1 MQFRVGT
8 GELSKARRAEVER
21 SLSTGGVSFI
31 DAALLG
37 TASSTQGWWKG
48 GDRFYFVSDELSLI
62 YITVKEK

>member
-1 MQFRVGT
+1 MLFTVET
-8 GELSKARRAEVER
+8 GELSKARRAEVEG
-21 SLSTGGVSFI
+21 SLPTGGVSFI

-48 GDRFYFVSDELSLI
+48 GDRFYLVSDELSLI